1 MDIVDENQIPGL
13 SGTGINIEEQLNI
26 EVDRFRFVAKATS
39 DVIRDWDIKTGDV
52 FWGDSFQTKYG
63 YQIDEV
69 SKQLSFWQEH
79 IHPEDHDRVMDA
91 IYGVINDQTLN
102 YWDLQYRL
110 RIAGNNFIHVID
122 KSYLIRDA
130 KGRAL
135 RAVGALH
142 DNTEIVN
149 YQKELIELNE
159 KLEQRAKELAQ
170 SNAELERFA
179 YVASHDLQ
187 EPLRMVSGFLEL
199 LVKKYSPQLDAT
211 ALNYINFTVDGAVRM
226 KRLIG
231 DLLDYSQLG
240 KGGFTTET
248 VDVLGILQQVE
259 KVYGADIQSLN
270 VSITKE
276 NLPKLVA
283 NRDQMLQ
290 LFQNLVGNAIK
301 YRRPGIYPQ
310 IHISAELIGQNYRFS
325 VSDNGIGID
334 MKFANKIFII
344 FQRLHSKEQYP
355 GTGIGLA
362 ICNKIVKQHHGELWI
377 DAELGKGS
385 TFYFTIPN
393 NLEPIKNEGN

>member
-1 MDIVDENQIPGL
+1 MDIGDEERKPAVPE
-13 SGTGINIEEQLNI
+13 SGVKRSEQLNI

-39 DVIRDWDIKTGDV
+39 DVIRDWDIETGTI

-63 YQIDEV
+63 YQINET
-69 SKQLSFWQEH
+69 SKKLSFWQKH
-79 IHPEDHDRVMDA
+79 IHPEDHDIVMDA
-91 IYGVINDQTLN
+91 IHRVINDLN
-102 YWDLQYRL
+102 LSYWDLQYRL
-110 RIAGNNFIHVID
+110 RIAGGNYIHVVD

-130 KGRAL
+130 KGNAL

-149 YQKELIELNE
+149 YQKELIALNG
-159 KLEQRAKELAQ
+159 KLEQRAKELAN

-199 LVKKYSPQLDAT
+199 LAKRYSGQLDET
-211 ALNYINFTVDGAVRM
+211 ALKYINFAVDGAVRM
-226 KRLIG
+226 KRLIA

-240 KGGFTTET
+240 KGGFKTEAI
-248 VDVLGILQQVE
+248 DVLRILEQVE
-259 KVYGADIQSLN
+259 KIYNADIQSLK
-270 VSITKE
+270 VSITKGS
-276 NLPKLVA
+276 LPQLVA
-283 NRDQMLQ
+283 NRDQILQ

-310 IHISAELIGQNYRFS
+310 IHINAELIGQNYQFS

-362 ICNKIVKQHHGELWI
+362 ICNKIIKQHHGELWI

-393 NLEPIKNEGN
+393 NLEQITNEGN

>member
-1 MDIVDENQIPGL
+1 MDMSDENRITGLPGRGL
-13 SGTGINIEEQLNI
+13 KLTEQLNI
-26 EVDRFRFVAKATS
+26 EVDRFRFVAKATA
-39 DVIRDWDIKTGDV
+39 DVIRDWEIETGTI

-63 YQIDEV
+63 YQINEA
-69 SKQLSFWQEH
+69 SKKLSFWQEH

-91 IYGVINDQTLN
+91 VYKVIDDLSLN

-110 RIAGNNFIHVID
+110 RIAGNNYIHVVD

-130 KGRAL
+130 NGNAL

-149 YQKELIELNE
+149 YQKELIGLNE
-159 KLEQRAKELAQ
+159 KLEQRAKELAH
-170 SNAELERFA
+170 SNAELERYA

-199 LVKKYSPQLDAT
+199 LAKKYSAQLDAT
-211 ALNYINFTVDGAVRM
+211 ALNYINFAVDGAVRM
-226 KRLIG
+226 KRLIS
-231 DLLDYSQLG
+231 DLLEYSQLG
-240 KGGFTTET
+240 KGSLTTEV
-248 VDVLGILQQVE
+248 VDLSGVLKQVE
-259 KVYGADIQSLN
+259 RVYRSDIQSLKVN
-270 VSITKE
+270 ISVGS
-276 NLPKLVA
+276 LPKLVA

-301 YRRPGIYPQ
+301 YRRPGIDPQ
-310 IHISAELIGQNYRFS
+310 IHVSAELIGQKYQFS

-362 ICNKIVKQHHGELWI
+362 ICNKIVKQHHGDLWVNAGL
-377 DAELGKGS
+377 DKGS

-393 NLEPIKNEGN
+393 NLESIKNEGN

>member
-1 MDIVDENQIPGL
+1 MSDENNMPELPRG
-13 SGTGINIEEQLNI
+13 GIKRTEQLNI
-26 EVDRFRFVAKATS
+26 EVDRFRLVAKATA
-39 DVIRDWDIKTGDV
+39 DVIRDWDIKAGTI

-63 YQIDEV
+63 YPINEA

-91 IYGVINDQTLN
+91 VYKVIDDLNLN

-110 RIAGNNFIHVID
+110 QIAGNNYIDVVD

-130 KGRAL
+130 NGNAL

-149 YQKELIELNE
+149 YQRELIGLNE
-159 KLEQRAKELAQ
+159 KLEQRAKELAH

-199 LVKKYSPQLDAT
+199 LVKRYSAQLDAT
-211 ALNYINFTVDGAVRM
+211 ALNYINFAVDGAVRM
-226 KRLIG
+226 KRLIS

-240 KGGFTTET
+240 KGSFTAEL
-248 VDVLGILQQVE
+248 VDVLSVLQQVE
-259 KVYGADIQSLN
+259 KVYRVDIESLKVN
-270 VSITKE
+270 IIKE
-276 NLPKLVA
+276 SLPKLVA

-301 YRRPGIYPQ
+301 YRRPGIDPQ
-310 IHISAELIGQNYRFS
+310 IHISAELIGQNYQFS

-362 ICNKIVKQHHGELWI
+362 ICNKIVKQHNGNLWI

-393 NLEPIKNEGN
+393 NLEQKTNEGN

>member
-211 ALNYINFTVDGAVRM
+211 ALNYINFAVDGAVRM